1 MANKIFVS
9 YNFTDREVAF
19 TVKSFSQS
27 CSQNVQG
34 SFVFVEK
41 NVSAEGKEAID
52 REILYTMKECNA
64 ALFIIGNDNHNS
76 PWINRESEIAISKRL
91 KIVITQLPETN
102 GGLPPML
109 KNYKPVNWTPKAM
122 ADEFNRI

>member
-1 MANKIFVS
+1 MANNIFVS
-9 YNFTDREVAF
+9 YNFTNREVAF
-19 TVKSFSQS
+19 TVKSFSQN

-34 SFVFVEK
+34 RFVFVEK

-52 REILYTMKECNA
+52 REILRTMKECNA

-76 PWINRESEIAISKRL
+76 PWINREVEIAITKGL
-91 KIVITQLPETN
+91 KTVVTQLPETN

-109 KNYKPVNWTPKAM
+109 KNYKLVNWTPKAI
-122 ADEFNRI
+122 ADEFNRK